1 MGALPDRVPL
11 GHQSLQRGPQV
22 RGLTGR
28 PAPPCAAPQ
37 RALVART
44 PVSAQ
49 GTRVTTSA
57 RYRFLLVV
65 VAPGVTTQQT
75 DPVPVEQ
82 IAGETR
88 AVDLVVAYVVG
99 GVDLVVAARLQ
110 GDEFARG
117 YMLQQLDGM
126 LGQAVMADPGFSFRR
141 RAVMLPAGIGWLS
154 TVPMAADV
162 AAVVWALAGDGG
174 EGPWRQMT
182 MEDRA
187 TALAVFTAARG
198 IAAWGTDGLL
208 ARPPGRDAHGRL
220 SRVARQNAGPTFLL
234 RPPLSG
240 TAPNSPRLLRTPA
253 LPELTTRSAV
263 LITRPRHSPCGGERS
278 VPPPA
283 AYGFGPAFRRL
294 FVLAAPRPCVR
305 PALV

>member
-1 MGALPDRVPL
+1 M
-11 GHQSLQRGPQV
+11 
-22 RGLTGR
+22 
-28 PAPPCAAPQ
+28 
-37 RALVART
+37 
-44 PVSAQ
+44 
-49 GTRVTTSA
+49 
-57 RYRFLLVV
+57 
-65 VAPGVTTQQT
+65 TTQQT

-240 TAPNSPRLLRTPA
+240 TAA
-253 LPELTTRSAV
+253 ELTTAAQNTRTPGTHHAV
-263 LITRPRHSPCGGERS
+263 
-278 VPPPA
+278 
-283 AYGFGPAFRRL
+283 RRTHH
-294 FVLAAPRPCVR
+294 APTPLTMRW
-305 PALV
+305 